1 MKSVNGGK
9 LLFTKNNI
17 GWNNFINLDNENNR
31 IVFFGAHDFDIQVTS
46 GAAILA
52 LIEMGFES
60 FIINFTLG
68 EKVANEISSEEYI
81 LVKKRDSEK
90 SAELLNV
97 KIKNLSYK
105 DAELYYNN
113 KLVMEIIDEIR
124 ALKPQVVVTHWKES
138 MHKDHMV
145 VHKVVSEAVFLSEL
159 NNIKTSYPAHK
170 VENVLFTEN
179 WEDNYNF
186 MPNVYVDTEKQ
197 MEKWESAVSGYDFLN
212 KSLSMF
218 PYIDYY
224 KSLARLRGIEA
235 GFKYAQCFRIEEDPK
250 IRIFKS

>member
-52 LIEMGFES
+52 LNEKGFES

-68 EKVANEISSEEYI
+68 EKVANAISPEEYI
-81 LVKKRDSEK
+81 LIKKRDSER
-90 SAELLNV
+90 SAEVLNV
-97 KIKNLSYK
+97 KIKNLSYE
-105 DAELYYNN
+105 DAELYYN
-113 KLVMEIIDEIR
+113 KELVMEIVNEIR
-124 ALKPQVVVTHWKES
+124 ILKPQVVVTHWKES
-138 MHKDHMV
+138 MHKDHVV

-159 NNIKTSYPAHK
+159 NNIKTGYPTHK
-170 VENVLFTEN
+170 VNNILFTEN

-186 MPNVYVDTEKQ
+186 KSNVYVDTEKQ
-197 MEKWESAVSGYDFLN
+197 MEKWESAV
-212 KSLSMF
+212 
-218 PYIDYY
+218 
-224 KSLARLRGIEA
+224 
-235 GFKYAQCFRIEEDPK
+235 
-250 IRIFKS
+250 